1 MGKRLPQ
8 APGPRAST
16 IMAKLTITEF
26 AKYLGVSV
34 CTVNKAHVAITGFP
48 LVGLAHCQ
56 CRTQ

>member
-1 MGKRLPQ
+1 
-8 APGPRAST
+8 
-16 IMAKLTITEF
+16 MAKLTITEF